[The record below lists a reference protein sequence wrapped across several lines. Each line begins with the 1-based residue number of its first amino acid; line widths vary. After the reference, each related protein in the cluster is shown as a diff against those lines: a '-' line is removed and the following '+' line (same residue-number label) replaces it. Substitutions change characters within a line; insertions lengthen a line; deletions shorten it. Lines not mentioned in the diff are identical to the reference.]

1 MDLLSYLRVIRRRWR
16 LVVGCVLV
24 GGVLGGAWGVLGSS
38 SSSSSSS
45 SKAPVGNDYRATHTL
60 ITTPPTGES
69 LTVPPLFTSLDQM
82 ALLVTTSD
90 VKNQVAAKL
99 GIDALALS
107 ERVSTFTDP
116 STATLQISAVD
127 EDSAQATRI
136 ADAFAAQLVDYIKQR
151 DQANFDKARD
161 DSVRRLNESQQR
173 LKEVGGPVAPDVA
186 SDPVKT
192 AERDSVA
199 SQYRLA
205 YERVQLLAT
214 QGGPAPPPL
223 GTLDAAQSVPI
234 SADEYDAQ
242 IANGRLGQN
251 HGTVTA
257 TVPADGT
264 APAAAGSVALP
275 GPVGRGVLGAIF
287 GLLVGV
293 GIAVATDRFD
303 QRLRTRDDTEV
314 AFGLPVLA
322 EIPSL
327 SRAQQNHMEI
337 LARDA
342 PFSRTAEAYRAV
354 RSSVLFQVGQP
365 IGGTDAASGNGNG
378 QQAPRPGLVVMVASA
393 SAGEGKSTTAANL
406 AVVFAEAGS
415 SVLLV
420 NGDFRRPKVH
430 RFFGLDDEPRRLL
443 KTSTRGLLLV
453 SNVLADPG
461 ANPAQVA
468 EAQRQIIAQARQRVD
483 VVILDTAPLLSTND
497 AAELVGAVDQVV
509 LVARAESTTHDE
521 AQRAAA
527 LLQRVNAPVIGVVFV
542 GVNPASSDYYY
553 YYSRHAANAIKQ
565 SQRGAVRRA
574 AAAGD
579 SVFVASPDAP
589 VGTGA
594 GPTLSN

>member
-38 SSSSSSS
+38 SSSGS

-60 ITTPPTGES
+60 IASPASGET
-69 LTVPPLFTSLDQM
+69 LTVPGLFSNLDQM
-82 ALLVTTSD
+82 ALLVTTSE
-90 VKNQVAAKL
+90 VKKQVAAKV
-99 GIDALALS
+99 GIDSQALS
-107 ERVSTFTDP
+107 ERVSTFTAP
-116 STATLQISAVD
+116 STSTLQISAVD

-136 ADAFAAQLVDYIKQR
+136 ADAFAAQLVDYVKQR

-161 DSVRRLNESQQR
+161 DAVRRLNELQQR
-173 LKEVGGPVAPDVA
+173 LSEVGAQPAPDAA
-186 SDPVKT
+186 SDPVKA
-192 AERDSVA
+192 AERESVS

-275 GPVGRGVLGAIF
+275 GPVGRGVLGAIL

-365 IGGTDAASGNGNG
+365 IAGTDAASGNG
-378 QQAPRPGLVVMVASA
+378 QLAPRPGLVVMVASA
-393 SAGEGKSTTAANL
+393 GAGEGKTTTAANL
-406 AVVFAEAGS
+406 AAVFAEAGS

-420 NGDFRRPKVH
+420 NGDFRRPKLH

-443 KTSTRGLLLV
+443 KTSIGGLLLV
-453 SNVLADPG
+453 TNVLADPA

-468 EAQRQIIAQARQRVD
+468 QAQRQIIAQARQRVD
-483 VVILDTAPLLSTND
+483 VVILDTAPLLTTND
-497 AAELVGAVDQVV
+497 ATEIVGAVDQVV

-527 LLQRVNAPVIGVVFV
+527 VLQRVNAPVVGVVLV
-542 GVNPASSDYYY
+542 GVSSASNDYYY
-553 YYSRHAANAIKQ
+553 YYSRHAAKSIAK
-565 SQRGAVRRA
+565 SQRGGDRRA
-574 AAAGD
+574 AADD

-589 VGTGA
+589 AVTGA
-594 GPTLSN
+594 GPTRSN